1 MQNKSLPE
9 RAGNKWSK
17 DEDAQLLKEIK
28 DGLSSDKISEIHKRT
43 SNGIYCRKKT
53 IATQMYESGYD
64 KDKITKKLSI
74 SYIEYVDIINE
85 YKHKNKKRDEKR
97 TENIKNRIESIS
109 NVDIEERLDNMDK
122 KMDKILE
129 QFTKLLDIINTQQV
143 EDTTIYE

>member
-9 RAGNKWSK
+9 FTGKRWSK

-43 SNGIYCRKKT
+43 SKGIYYRKKT
-53 IATQMYESGYD
+53 IATRMYDSGSD
-64 KDKITKKLSI
+64 KDKITKELLI
-74 SYIEYVDIINE
+74 SDMEYEQIINE
-85 YKHKNKKRDEKR
+85 HKYKNKKRDEKKK
-97 TENIKNRIESIS
+97 EKNQVESIS
-109 NVDIEERLDNMDK
+109 NIEERLDNMDK

-129 QFTKLLDIINTQQV
+129 QFTKLLDIINTQQM

>member
-53 IATQMYESGYD
+53 LATQMYESGYD
-64 KDKITKKLSI
+64 KDKITKELLI
-74 SYIEYVDIINE
+74 SDMEYEQIINE
-85 YKHKNKKRDEKR
+85 HKYKNKKRDEKR
-97 TENIKNRIESIS
+97 TFGDFGYALKTS
-109 NVDIEERLDNMDK
+109 
-122 KMDKILE
+122 
-129 QFTKLLDIINTQQV
+129 
-143 EDTTIYE
+143 

>member
-64 KDKITKKLSI
+64 KDKITKK
-74 SYIEYVDIINE
+74 IINIIHGICRY
-85 YKHKNKKRDEKR
+85 YK
-97 TENIKNRIESIS
+97 
-109 NVDIEERLDNMDK
+109 
-122 KMDKILE
+122 
-129 QFTKLLDIINTQQV
+129 
-143 EDTTIYE
+143 